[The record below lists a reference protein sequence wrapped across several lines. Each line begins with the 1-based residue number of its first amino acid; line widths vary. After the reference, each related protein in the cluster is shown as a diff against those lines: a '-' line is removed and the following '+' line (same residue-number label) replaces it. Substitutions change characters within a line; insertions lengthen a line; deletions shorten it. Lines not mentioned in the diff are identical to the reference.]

1 MIDFAESVKVQPVDR
16 DYHNIYHTYYW
27 WSNMM
32 EVYGNSIQIK
42 QATKLGYIEI
52 PLTGDYY
59 VADFSYP
66 TSRLRRGRAQG
77 TPPGSVCPALTCGCE
92 NCLVVIEE
100 VESEE

>member
-1 MIDFAESVKVQPVDR
+1 
-16 DYHNIYHTYYW
+16 
-27 WSNMM
+27 M

-77 TPPGSVCPALTCGCE
+77 TPPEASVLH
-92 NCLVVIEE
+92 
-100 VESEE
+100 

>member
-1 MIDFAESVKVQPVDR
+1 MIQ
-16 DYHNIYHTYYW
+16 IL
-27 WSNMM
+27 
-32 EVYGNSIQIK
+32 GNTIQIK